1 MARHTVLNIIQLPE
15 KIKRLDM
22 TNKIHRYGLRVW
34 ARACGIHPD
43 TAMKIYKAATTTKQ
57 PYIVRPFVLEKLS
70 KYFNCPIPEIMKILN
85 LIPNIRPGS
94 AIKHYYKNARLNSI
108 TIRMKNGITRK
119 HMAKIVGV
127 HNLTIFRFEMGLDI
141 DGGSKL
147 SKSLQDRL
155 VEAYKALSNIT
166 SDLLKTASE
175 WLEMAYHKIH
185 TTEPRQQCI
194 KEHLVEFR
202 RTVWQY

>member
-1 MARHTVLNIIQLPE
+1 
-15 KIKRLDM
+15 
-22 TNKIHRYGLRVW
+22 
-34 ARACGIHPD
+34 
-43 TAMKIYKAATTTKQ
+43 
-57 PYIVRPFVLEKLS
+57 
-70 KYFNCPIPEIMKILN
+70 
-85 LIPNIRPGS
+85 
-94 AIKHYYKNARLNSI
+94 
-108 TIRMKNGITRK
+108 
-119 HMAKIVGV
+119 MAKIVGV